1 MDDTKRI
8 TEANRRAWNEAT
20 PLHQR
25 HRTVDLRAKFAEPGY
40 SCLDPIETAKLL
52 QIGLAGQRVAQ
63 LCCNNGREI
72 LSLVNLGAAEG
83 VGFDIS
89 DAAIAEAEELARIAG
104 ANCRF
109 VRTDVY
115 DIGREWDGRF
125 DLVYITIGALSWLPD
140 LGRFFGVAARL
151 LAPGA
156 ALAVYE
162 QHPFLYLFPTP
173 GDPEYDS
180 ENELTAVFS
189 YFRTAPW
196 EETQGIDY
204 IGGTTYAS
212 PTSYSHT
219 QKISDILNPILRSGL
234 MLREFHE
241 YPHDISLVWR
251 HLEKYHVV
259 PLCYLL
265 VAHKPKDGAPAGP

>member
-89 DAAIAEAEELARIAG
+89 DAAIAEAYEAGLLGKNACGSGYDYDLYVHRGAG
-104 ANCRF
+104 A
-109 VRTDVY
+109 
-115 DIGREWDGRF
+115 
-125 DLVYITIGALSWLPD
+125 YICG
-140 LGRFFGVAARL
+140 
-151 LAPGA
+151 
-156 ALAVYE
+156 
-162 QHPFLYLFPTP
+162 
-173 GDPEYDS
+173 
-180 ENELTAVFS
+180 
-189 YFRTAPW
+189 
-196 EETQGIDY
+196 EET
-204 IGGTTYAS
+204 A
-212 PTSYSHT
+212 
-219 QKISDILNPILRSGL
+219 LL
-234 MLREFHE
+234 E
-241 YPHDISLVWR
+241 SL
-251 HLEKYHVV
+251 EGK
-259 PLCYLL
+259 
-265 VAHKPKDGAPAGP
+265 K